1 MQCYTSLRCA
11 REQNGRKIGSDFRRH
26 HGTPNWAEMTKLAT
40 LSRHRERTGTTR
52 ARLIQSAEKVFAR
65 DGFEAAKLEEIAA
78 DAGYTRGAFYAN
90 FESKEDLFFAL
101 LEREISS
108 RIAALEKEMDKVR
121 EPEAKLKA
129 MREFFLTK
137 TLDRRWSLLSLEFK
151 LFAVRH
157 PDVKQRLAAM
167 HRRFVGPRVGFL
179 EEVMVALGRE
189 LPASAHA
196 TGVSLAALGNSL
208 TVEHMLD
215 PALMPEGD
223 VRNIMSNFFDS
234 LTSTS
239 KKKYAK

>member
-1 MQCYTSLRCA
+1 
-11 REQNGRKIGSDFRRH
+11 
-26 HGTPNWAEMTKLAT
+26 MTKPAAR
-40 LSRHRERTGTTR
+40 SRHQERTGITR

-65 DGFEAAKLEEIAA
+65 DGFEAAKLEEIAK

-90 FESKEDLFFAL
+90 FESKEDLFLAL
-101 LEREISS
+101 LEKEIAT
-108 RIAALEKEMDKVR
+108 RIAVLEREMDKVR
-121 EPEAKLKA
+121 DPEAKLRT
-129 MREFFLTK
+129 MREFFMTK

-157 PDVKQRLAAM
+157 PEVKQRLAAM

-179 EEVMVALGRE
+179 DDIMRTLGRE

-208 TVEHMLD
+208 TLEHMLD
-215 PALMPEGD
+215 PTLMPEED
-223 VRNIMSNFFDS
+223 LRRIMSNFFDS

-239 KKKYAK
+239 KKKSAK